1 MVSFPCE
8 GGRVSPREESVERL
22 VLDWCFGL
30 RVKEAPRLADEVMV
44 CVSDG
49 VRSNLCSQID
59 WFFPKIMG
67 ALGWMID
74 AVARRRPL
82 SSPRFN

>member
-22 VLDWCFGL
+22 VLGL
-30 RVKEAPRLADEVMV
+30 RVKEAPRLVDEVLV

-59 WFFPKIMG
+59 WFFPKILG